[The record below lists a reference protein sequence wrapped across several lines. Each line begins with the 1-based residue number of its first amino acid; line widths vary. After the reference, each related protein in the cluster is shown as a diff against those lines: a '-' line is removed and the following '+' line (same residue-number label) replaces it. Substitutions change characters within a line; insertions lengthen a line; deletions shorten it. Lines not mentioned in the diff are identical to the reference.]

1 MVSSSIENL
10 ENMLIWTQLR
20 PDEGPNFGGDYGPYI
35 QVILISFI
43 TISDFKNMINC
54 KKFLKLFF

>member
-1 MVSSSIENL
+1 VVSSSIENL

-43 TISDFKNMINC
+43 TISDFK
-54 KKFLKLFF
+54 KYD